1 MIWQPAKQTVAMHIL
16 YNISISKGKSDNG
29 IWQVNRT

>member
-1 MIWQPAKQTVAMHIL
+1 MTCKPGKQTVAMHIL
-16 YNISISKGKSDNG
+16 YISISKGKSDNG